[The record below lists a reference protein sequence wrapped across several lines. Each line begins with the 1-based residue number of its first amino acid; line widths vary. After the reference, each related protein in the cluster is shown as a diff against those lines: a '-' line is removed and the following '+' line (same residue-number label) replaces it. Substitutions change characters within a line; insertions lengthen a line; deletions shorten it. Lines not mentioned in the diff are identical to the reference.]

1 MALEDRA
8 AAQMRPETY
17 ALIES
22 AAYQLHNLF
31 NAIEDLLKIVANAFE
46 NSIADLSRR
55 HTELLDRMT
64 LDIKGI
70 RPSLLSAECASY
82 LHELRAFRHF
92 FRHAY
97 TVPID
102 YGRVQQQLANVQ
114 QIRPLL
120 RRDVA
125 MFLASLKPS

>member
-17 ALIES
+17 SLIES

-46 NSIADLSRR
+46 NSIADLSRK

-92 FRHAY
+92 FPACLHCA
-97 TVPID
+97 D
-102 YGRVQQQLANVQ
+102 
-114 QIRPLL
+114 
-120 RRDVA
+120 
-125 MFLASLKPS
+125 

>member
-46 NSIADLSRR
+46 NSIADLSRW
-55 HTELLDRMT
+55 HTELLDRT
-64 LDIKGI
+64 TPDIKGI
-70 RPSLLSAECASY
+70 RPSLLSVTFGS
-82 LHELRAFRHF
+82 F
-92 FRHAY
+92 
-97 TVPID
+97 
-102 YGRVQQQLANVQ
+102 G
-114 QIRPLL
+114 
-120 RRDVA
+120 
-125 MFLASLKPS
+125 